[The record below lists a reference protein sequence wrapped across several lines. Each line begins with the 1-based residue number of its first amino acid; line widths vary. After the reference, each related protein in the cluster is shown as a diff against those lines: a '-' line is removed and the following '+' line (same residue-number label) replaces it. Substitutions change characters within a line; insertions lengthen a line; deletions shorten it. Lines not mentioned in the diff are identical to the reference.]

1 MAEKIVKVYTTPTC
15 PWCKKVK
22 QLLNDNAVKYQE
34 INVAEDK
41 AAREEMANTTH
52 QLAIPATVIDG
63 DVVIGFNEK
72 MLKEK
77 LGIKQA

>member
-22 QLLNDNAVKYQE
+22 QLLSDNGIQYQE
-34 INVAEDK
+34 MNVAEDK

-52 QLAIPATVIDG
+52 QLSIPTTLIDG
-63 DVVIGFNEK
+63 EFVIGFNEK
-72 MLKEK
+72 ALKEK
-77 LGIKQA
+77 LGIK